1 MAGPGEG
8 ARAPTRGAGWNR
20 RAPGGWGAAA
30 AGAGGGGAAAAS
42 ARPGPPYVT
51 SGQPRPSAPPPG
63 PGSGRLKLSESSPRL
78 RLARQFQRWKGPWSP
93 QASSTPVRS
102 LELNQQPERSREK
115 PTTLRNGPPPP
126 SSVAGRRALV
136 CCVQR
141 TLGSGLAL
149 GNLSSLGCVHHPPG
163 EGGGN
168 SVQISSSFLLSSQL
182 PARDL
187 ERSRWFS
194 DRRLSSGVRHR
205 WRKMCF
211 MVP

>member
-1 MAGPGEG
+1 MPPPPP
-8 ARAPTRGAGWNR
+8 RVP
-20 RAPGGWGAAA
+20 
-30 AGAGGGGAAAAS
+30 
-42 ARPGPPYVT
+42 ARPT
-51 SGQPRPSAPPPG
+51 SPRASPRSSPAPKPQPRPSSPPPG
-63 PGSGRLKLSESSPRL
+63 PGSGGLKLSESSPRL
-78 RLARQFQRWKGPWSP
+78 RLARQFQRWKGPGSP

-136 CCVQR
+136 FCVQR

-149 GNLSSLGCVHHPPG
+149 GNLSSLDCVHHPPG

-194 DRRLSSGVRHR
+194 DRRLSRGVRHR